1 MDYFAATLWLLCTE
15 ASHSVNQWLCEQL
28 LVLNFHGNALQNDP
42 APSESD
48 SRRPA
53 NGHLKD
59 FRLLRPSAKLGSPEI
74 SVFLKVCFF
83 LGSTIVTWQ
92 FSKHTASLDH
102 NDQRKICRMW
112 IYWSKSHSM
121 VPTGHRPQMSFAK
134 SNCKRTG
141 HRLPDLYPPLLTS
154 ATGFGSRLLL
164 APPIHHMHASRTIMS
179 PLFCREGEKR

>member
-1 MDYFAATLWLLCTE
+1 MESILFPMNYFAATLWLLCTK
-15 ASHSVNQWLCEQL
+15 ASHSVNQWPCEQL

-83 LGSTIVTWQ
+83 LGSTTVTWQ

-121 VPTGHRPQMSFAK
+121 VPTGHRPQNELRK
-134 SNCKRTG
+134 VKLQT
-141 HRLPDLYPPLLTS
+141 HRPP
-154 ATGFGSRLLL
+154 AT
-164 APPIHHMHASRTIMS
+164 
-179 PLFCREGEKR
+179 